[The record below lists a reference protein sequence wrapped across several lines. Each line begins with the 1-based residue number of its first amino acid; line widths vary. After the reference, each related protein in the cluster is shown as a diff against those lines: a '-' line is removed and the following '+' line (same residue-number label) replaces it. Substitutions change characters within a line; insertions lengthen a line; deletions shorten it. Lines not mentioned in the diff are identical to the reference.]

1 VATSTV
7 VTDAFGVTDA
17 GRKRNHNEDQFLIAG
32 LNKAILIEQ
41 TSLAQP
47 DNERLMSESQGK
59 LLVVADGMGGHG
71 GGDIASSVAVDATL
85 NYVLNIMPWFFRL
98 DESQEDDLEE
108 ELKSALQRSHSSVR
122 AAAEEEGRHP
132 RMGTTLTMAYI
143 VWPRL
148 YVVHVGDSRCYLFRD
163 SDLEQITTDH
173 TLAEQLSEARD
184 ATEEKAPASR
194 WSNVLWNAVGGDD
207 DGPAPEVYKAKL
219 EPGDLLLLCSDGLT
233 EHVSNDELREQLR
246 GASGNSESLAK
257 ELVQAA
263 NDGGGSDNITV
274 IVARFG

>member
-1 VATSTV
+1 MRKTTVAIE
-7 VTDAFGVTDA
+7 AFGVTDP
-17 GRKRNHNEDQFLIAG
+17 GRKRDHNEDQFLIAG

-71 GGDIASSVAVDATL
+71 GGDIASSVAVDATV

-108 ELKSALQRSHSSVR
+108 ELKSALQRSHDSVR

-132 RMGTTLTMAYI
+132 RMGTTLTMAYV

-163 SDLEQITTDH
+163 PDLEQITTDH
-173 TLAEQLSEARD
+173 TLAQQLTEVED
-184 ATEEKAPASR
+184 MGEEKAPPSR
-194 WSNVLWNAVGGDD
+194 WSNVLWNAVGGDAD
-207 DGPAPEVYKAKL
+207 EPAPEVYKAKL

-233 EHVSNDELREQLR
+233 EHVSHDELREHLR
-246 GASGNSESLAK
+246 GASADSESLAK

-274 IVARFG
+274 ILARFG